1 MARRNSG
8 WKWFLAAAV
17 LAAGCA
23 GYGNYR
29 AAQISEQKGEWD
41 EAVLDYLELVDQYPG
56 NIAYK
61 AGLLRAKI
69 RASQEHF
76 DRGKELH
83 SLGVLEGAVREYV
96 QAVELDP
103 ANQYAQVELAK
114 AQEEL
119 RKAQGTPSGP
129 ESLDDLKKRARKERP
144 QPPELNP
151 RSPEPISL
159 SFPKEVQVTDIYRAL
174 GKAFG
179 INIQFDP
186 QLRPSRMSVELTD
199 VTAQE
204 ALEIVMQSAGHFY
217 KVLSEDTI
225 IIVQDTPQNRRQYED
240 LVIQTFFLSNAEVK
254 DMMTLLRSLI
264 GAKNIASNDQLNA
277 IVLKDTADTVKVAE
291 RIIETNDKSRG
302 EVVVD
307 VELLQIDTTKMREL
321 GVSLSDYQVTQ
332 SLDQDPPLRV
342 SDLEF
347 INQGN
352 WILNLPSFIYDFV
365 KSSTEA
371 QLLASPQVRISDGEQ
386 ASVTI
391 GDRVPIPV
399 TTFNTGQTVG
409 GNIVPITSF
418 QYQDIGIRLALEPR
432 MHHNRE
438 VTLNVEVEVASL
450 SGFVEGSGGQ
460 QQPIIASRNIQS
472 TIRLKDGET
481 NFLAG
486 LIRDENSLND
496 SGFPGLSD
504 IPVLGRLFSKKG
516 TDKRRTDLVL
526 TLTPHIIRTA
536 DITEEDLLP
545 IWVGTESNLSFR
557 GGSPRVESEVQGP
570 FDEEDTEEEQERIR
584 EMIRQRIQSLPQGL
598 REGVEGEG
606 QAPEAPPG
614 VDLAPAG
621 APEDTFGRERDED
634 EEDEPPTLR
643 PVAYHGS
650 AGEPVPAVWSGEVPI
665 PRLAENGGA
674 QKAPSVRLSLVPAR
688 PAVAV
693 GDDFEVVLAVD
704 SPGPVSHLPAHLRFD
719 PHLVEVVSVSSGGFL
734 GGDGEAAVL
743 SQLTRPGDLA
753 LGASRFG
760 DLPGVSGRGVALRV
774 VLRALAPG
782 IARLRLTRAR
792 ALDPALEPLA
802 LSTGGAHVRI
812 VEDTSE
818 LPAGGDQ
825 EPGMDVDPERP
836 HRPDLDDP
844 PGRGRASVA

>member
-1 MARRNSG
+1 MAGRKSG
-8 WKWFLAAAV
+8 WKAILAAVV

-29 AAQISEQKGEWD
+29 AAQIAEQKGEWD
-41 EAVLDYLELVDQYPG
+41 QAVLHYLELIDQYPA

-83 SLGVLEGAVREYV
+83 ALGVLAEAVREYV
-96 QAVELDP
+96 QAVQLDP
-103 ANQYAQVELAK
+103 ANQYARVELAK
-114 AQEEL
+114 AQDEL
-119 RKAQGTPSGP
+119 RRAQGFSPGP
-129 ESLDDLKKRARKERP
+129 ESLDDLKERARKERP

-179 INIQFDP
+179 INVQFDP

-204 ALEIVMQSAGHFY
+204 ALEIVMQSAQHFY

-291 RIIETNDKSRG
+291 RIIDTNDKSRG
-302 EVVVD
+302 EVVID
-307 VELLQIDTTKMREL
+307 VELLQIDTSKMRSL
-321 GVSLSDYQVTQ
+321 GVSLSNYQVTQ
-332 SLDQDPPLRV
+332 QLDQDPPLRV

-399 TTFNTGQTVG
+399 TTFNTAQTVG

-418 QYQDIGIRLALEPR
+418 QYQDIGIRLQLEPR

-472 TIRLKDGET
+472 TIRLQDGET

-496 SGFPGLSD
+496 TGFPGLSD
-504 IPVLGRLFSKKG
+504 IPVVGRLFSRKG
-516 TDKRRTDLVL
+516 NDKRRTDLVL
-526 TLTPHIIRTA
+526 TLTPHIVRTA
-536 DITEEDLLP
+536 DITQEDLLP

-570 FDEEDTEEEQERIR
+570 FDEQETQEEQERIR

-598 REGVEGEG
+598 REGVEGEE
-606 QAPEAPPG
+606 QAPEGPPG
-614 VDLAPAG
+614 VDLVPAG
-621 APEDTFGRERDED
+621 PPGDVFGREED
-634 EEDEPPTLR
+634 EEEDEEEPPGARPIALR
-643 PVAYHGS
+643 RTAGDFVTAAWDGRPPALRLAAEVG
-650 AGEPVPAVWSGEVPI
+650 GEPGVT
-665 PRLAENGGA
+665 LA
-674 QKAPSVRLSLVPAR
+674 LVPQRRAL
-688 PAVAV
+688 AV
-693 GDDFEVVLAVD
+693 GEEVEVLLAAESAV
-704 SPGPVSHLPAHLRFD
+704 PVSHLPAHLRFD
-719 PHLVEVVSVSSGGFL
+719 PRRLEVISVTPGRYL
-734 GGDGEAAVL
+734 GGAGEAAVL
-743 SQLTRPGDLA
+743 SQLSRPGDLA

-760 DLPGVSGRGVALRV
+760 DLDGVRGRGVVARIV
-774 VLRALAPG
+774 VRALAPG
-782 IARLRLTRAR
+782 PARLRLTRAR
-792 ALDPALEPLA
+792 ALDRDLEALPLA
-802 LSTGGAHVRI
+802 TGSARLEI
-812 VEDTSE
+812 VADPSE
-818 LPAGGDQ
+818 LPGGGAP
-825 EPGMDVDPERP
+825 EGPERP
-836 HRPDLDDP
+836 AGSGATREE
-844 PGRGRASVA
+844 ASFV

>member
-1 MARRNSG
+1 M
-8 WKWFLAAAV
+8 LAAV
-17 LAAGCA
+17 LVVGCA
-23 GYGNYR
+23 GYSSYR
-29 AAQISEQKGEWD
+29 AAQIAEQKGEWD
-41 EAVLDYLELVDQYPG
+41 QAVLHYLELVDQYPA
-56 NIAYK
+56 NLAYK
-61 AGLLRAKI
+61 AGLLRAKL
-69 RASQEHF
+69 RSSQEHF

-83 SLGVLEGAVREYV
+83 SLGVLEAAVREYV
-96 QAVELDP
+96 QAVQLDP

-119 RKAQGTPSGP
+119 RRVQGVTSGP
-129 ESLDDLKKRARKERP
+129 ESLEDLKQRTRRERP
-144 QPPELNP
+144 QPPDLNP
-151 RSPEPISL
+151 RSPAPISL

-179 INIQFDP
+179 INVQFDP

-204 ALEIVMQSAGHFY
+204 ALEIVMQSAQHFY

-291 RIIETNDKSRG
+291 RIIDTNDKSRG

-332 SLDQDPPLRV
+332 QLDQDPPLRV

-347 INQGN
+347 INQGS
-352 WILNLPSFIYDFV
+352 WILNLPAFIYDFV

-386 ASVTI
+386 GAVTI

-399 TTFNTGQTVG
+399 TTFNTAQTVG

-418 QYQDIGIRLALEPR
+418 QYQDIGIRLQLEPR

-438 VTLNVEVEVASL
+438 VTLNIEVEVASL

-460 QQPIIASRNIQS
+460 QQPIIATRNIQS

-486 LIRDENSLND
+486 LIRDEDSLND
-496 SGFPGLSD
+496 IGFPGLSD
-504 IPVLGRLFSKKG
+504 IPVIGRLFSKKG
-516 TDKRRTDLVL
+516 QDKRRTDLVL

-536 DITEEDLLP
+536 NITEQDLLP

-570 FDEEDTEEEQERIR
+570 FDEQDTEEEQERIR

-598 REGVEGEG
+598 REGVEGEE
-606 QAPEAPPG
+606 QAPEGPPG
-614 VDLAPAG
+614 VELVPSGPPA
-621 APEDTFGRERDED
+621 DVFGRDED
-634 EEDEPPTLR
+634 EEEDEEDEEEPPGARPIALR
-643 PVAYHGS
+643 RSVSGF
-650 AGEPVPAVWSGEVPI
+650 VPALWDGGP
-665 PRLAENGGA
+665 PRARFAGA
-674 QKAPSVRLSLVPAR
+674 AAQEPAGVRLSLVPAR
-688 PAVAV
+688 RALAV
-693 GDDFEVVLAVD
+693 GQEVEVLLAAESDVR
-704 SPGPVSHLPAHLRFD
+704 VSHLPAHLRFD
-719 PHLVEVVSVSSGGFL
+719 PQRVEVVSVTPGGYL
-734 GGDGEAAVL
+734 GGAGQAAVL
-743 SQLTRPGDLA
+743 SELTRPGDLA

-760 DLPGVSGRGVALRV
+760 DLEGVRGSGVLARI

-782 IARLRLTRAR
+782 PVGLRLTRVR
-792 ALDPALEPLA
+792 ALDRKLEPLP
-802 LSTGGAHVRI
+802 LSRGTARLEI
-812 VEDTSE
+812 VADPSQ
-818 LPAGGDQ
+818 LPADPAPEG
-825 EPGMDVDPERP
+825 PGRPEQGPER
-836 HRPDLDDP
+836 REE
-844 PGRGRASVA
+844 ASLV

>member
-1 MARRNSG
+1 MARRYNG
-8 WKWFLAAAV
+8 WKAVFAAV
-17 LAAGCA
+17 LIAGCA
-23 GYGNYR
+23 GYSSYR
-29 AAQISEQKGEWD
+29 AAQSAEQRGEWD
-41 EAVLDYLELVDQYPG
+41 QAVLHYLDLVDQYPA
-56 NIAYK
+56 NLAYK
-61 AGLLRAKI
+61 AGLLRAKL

-83 SLGVLEGAVREYV
+83 SLGVLEAAVREYV
-96 QAVELDP
+96 QAVQLDP

-119 RKAQGTPSGP
+119 RRAQGGPSGP
-129 ESLDDLKKRARKERP
+129 ESLDDLKERTRKERP

-151 RSPEPISL
+151 RSPAPISL
-159 SFPKEVQVTDIYRAL
+159 TFPKEVQVTDIYRAL

-179 INIQFDP
+179 INVTFDP

-204 ALEIVMQSAGHFY
+204 ALEIVMQSAQHFY

-291 RIIETNDKSRG
+291 RIIDTNDKSRG

-307 VELLQIDTTKMREL
+307 VELLQIDTSKMREL
-321 GVSLSDYQVTQ
+321 GVSLSAYQVTQ
-332 SLDQDPPLRV
+332 TLDQDPPLRV

-352 WILNLPSFIYDFV
+352 WILNLPGFIYDFV
-365 KSSTEA
+365 KTSTEA

-386 ASVTI
+386 GAVTI

-399 TTFNTGQTVG
+399 TTFNTAQTVG

-418 QYQDIGIRLALEPR
+418 QYQDIGIRLQLEPR

-438 VTLNVEVEVASL
+438 VTLNIEVEVASL

-460 QQPIIASRNIQS
+460 QQPIIATRNIQS

-496 SGFPGLSD
+496 IGFPGLSD
-504 IPVLGRLFSKKG
+504 IPVIGRLFSKKG
-516 TDKRRTDLVL
+516 QDKRRTDLVL

-536 DITEEDLLP
+536 NITEQDLLP

-570 FDEEDTEEEQERIR
+570 FDEQETEEEQERIR

-598 REGVEGEG
+598 REGVEGEE

-614 VDLAPAG
+614 VELVPSGPPGDV
-621 APEDTFGRERDED
+621 FGRDEEED
-634 EEDEPPTLR
+634 EEDEDEEEPPGLR
-643 PVAYHGS
+643 PIALRRPASGF
-650 AGEPVPAVWSGEVPI
+650 VPALWRGGP
-665 PRLAENGGA
+665 PRARFAGQEKEEPAG
-674 QKAPSVRLSLVPAR
+674 VRLSLVPERRAL
-688 PAVAV
+688 AV
-693 GDDFEVVLAVD
+693 GQEVEVLLAAESDVR
-704 SPGPVSHLPAHLRFD
+704 VSHLPAHLRFD
-719 PHLVEVVSVSSGGFL
+719 PKRVEVVSVTPGGYL
-734 GGDGEAAVL
+734 GGDGQAAVL
-743 SQLTRPGDLA
+743 SELTRPGDLA

-760 DLPGVSGRGVALRV
+760 DIEGVRGSGVVARI

-782 IARLRLTRAR
+782 PVGLRLTRVR
-792 ALDPALEPLA
+792 ALDRKLEPLP
-802 LSTGGAHVRI
+802 LSRGSARLEI
-812 VEDTSE
+812 VADPSQ
-818 LPAGGDQ
+818 LPAN
-825 EPGMDVDPERP
+825 PTPEGPDRP
-836 HRPDLDDP
+836 EQGPAR
-844 PGRGRASVA
+844 REEASVV